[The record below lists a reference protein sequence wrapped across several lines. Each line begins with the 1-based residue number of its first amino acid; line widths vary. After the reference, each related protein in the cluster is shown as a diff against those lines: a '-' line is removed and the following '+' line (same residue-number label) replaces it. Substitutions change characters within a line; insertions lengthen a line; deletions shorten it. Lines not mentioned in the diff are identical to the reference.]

1 MCLSVDDLS
10 QCVDQQGPVEPQSTS
25 TELCSWLH
33 LARSPVVLE
42 AEMVSVEAEVAEAAE
57 AAEAEAEAEK
67 EGEALMV
74 LAAA

>member
-25 TELCSWLH
+25 TELCSWRH

-57 AAEAEAEAEK
+57 AAEAEAEK